1 MQQLTQSELRL
12 NQHLARSTAGNILA
26 LAALLATSDLNTA
39 PVPTT
44 ASTRGA
50 EDVDFSALAIDG
62 AVNVVQGQ
70 TGDGDS
76 VGGSTSWAAVLVVLL
91 DDNPVFGDT
100 RESDVLISDALD
112 GAGSTGDGLD
122 ADTFDDISK
131 TRKQKN
137 DV

>member
-1 MQQLTQSELRL
+1 M
-12 NQHLARSTAGNILA
+12 
-26 LAALLATSDLNTA
+26 
-39 PVPTT
+39 
-44 ASTRGA
+44 
-50 EDVDFSALAIDG
+50 
-62 AVNVVQGQ
+62 NVVQGQ